1 MLVKLNMS
9 LKISVRVC
17 SYRQLCPLTSID
29 TVVESLSI
37 AHNLH
42 KVLYERGLEP
52 ARYCGAERR
61 ISSYYLCR

>member
-1 MLVKLNMS
+1 MS
-9 LKISVRVC
+9 LKIFVRVW
-17 SYRQLCPLTSID
+17 SYRQICPLTSID

-37 AHNLH
+37 AHIPH

-61 ISSYYLCR
+61 FSSY